1 MVTYETEEVG
11 QYGKTTSTDGRFW
24 QLSAL
29 AAILGGLLVVG
40 VGLALFTVL
49 NEAEFVYADPLG
61 AIGFLLILVGLPAF
75 YLHERDWFGRVA
87 KLTFAMV
94 ALGTIVTAVALPI
107 AIYGPGIAFLGFVL
121 GFLVTVVGAFGFGVA
136 RLRADVQP
144 RLESWLFVAALPVG
158 LPLAYGFT
166 TYVMGET
173 ADPWAGPMV
182 FFGLAWVVFGRQQLR
197 RTRDVR

>member
-11 QYGKTTSTDGRFW
+11 QYEKTTSMDGRFW

-29 AAILGGLLVVG
+29 AAILGGVLVAG

-61 AIGFLLILVGLPAF
+61 AIGFLLIMAGLPAF
-75 YLHERDWFGRVA
+75 YLRERDWFGRVA
-87 KLTFAMV
+87 QLTFAMIT
-94 ALGTIVTAVALPI
+94 LGTVVTAVALPV

-121 GFLVTVVGAFGFGVA
+121 GFFVTVVGAFGFGVA

-166 TYVMGET
+166 TYVMGEG

-182 FFGLAWVVFGRQQLR
+182 FFGLAWVVFGQRLE
-197 RTRDVR
+197 RTRGAR